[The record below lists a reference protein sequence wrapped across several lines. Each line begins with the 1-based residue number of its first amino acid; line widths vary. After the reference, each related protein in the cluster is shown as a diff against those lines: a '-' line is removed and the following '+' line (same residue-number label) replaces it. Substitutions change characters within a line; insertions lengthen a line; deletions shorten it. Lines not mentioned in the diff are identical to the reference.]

1 MIFRSLLLIVLIQL
15 TVISPFFAQVE
26 SPKKQAEQ
34 YIRKG
39 QYQKA
44 IEILESVP
52 AGVRAD
58 SINREQNEWL
68 ENLYLLEKQWKKIIA
83 LHQQPGVTREDSTV
97 LTMARLF
104 SRFPA
109 ERITCTGPPAPIPF
123 KPSITKTPMISVWVQ
138 GRKYTFWVDTGAG
151 LTVISSKVAEKCN
164 VSMSANR
171 DASTTAAT
179 GKKLS
184 IGYGVIDSLRFGP
197 VRVFNHNCLVMDH
210 KQLEVKVAGI
220 TITKIDGI
228 IGWNLLQELAVTIH
242 RHPNTILF
250 APSEGPATGNPN
262 FIWMSYPLVTCTDS
276 TGKPLLF
283 GIDTGASSSSLHV
296 PILSKTDTTLAVH
309 KNKFLGSAGGNI
321 KITLLT
327 FPRVVIFSQGEK
339 IVFSNIFVTPDNL
352 TGIFAPDG
360 VFGWKELIRYTV
372 SFDFRKGV
380 FRLEK

>member
-1 MIFRSLLLIVLIQL
+1 MQFAVTS
-15 TVISPFFAQVE
+15 SFFAQVE
-26 SPKKQAEQ
+26 SPKRQAEQ
-34 YIRKG
+34 CIRKG

-52 AGVRAD
+52 AGVHAD
-58 SINREQNEWL
+58 SVNRELNEWL
-68 ENLYLLEKQWKKIIA
+68 ENLYLLEKQWEKIIS
-83 LHQQPGVTREDSTV
+83 LHQQPGITGEDSTV

-104 SRFPA
+104 NRFPA
-109 ERITCTGPPAPIPF
+109 ERITFTGPPAPLPF
-123 KPSITKTPMISVWVQ
+123 KPTISKTPMIDVWVQ

-151 LTVISSKVAEKCN
+151 LTVLSSKVAEKCKI
-164 VSMSANR
+164 SMSANR

-197 VRVFNHNCLVMDH
+197 VRVFNHTCLVIDH
-210 KQLEVKVAGI
+210 KQLEFKVAGI
-220 TITKIDGI
+220 TVLKIDGI

-276 TGKPLLF
+276 TGNPLLF
-283 GIDTGASSSSLHV
+283 GFDTGASSSSLHA
-296 PILSKTDTTLAVH
+296 PILSKTDTTLAIR
-309 KNKFLGSAGGNI
+309 KDKRLASAGGNV
-321 KITLLT
+321 KITSLT
-327 FPRVVIFSQGEK
+327 FPRMVIFSQGEK
-339 IVFSNIFVTPDNL
+339 IVFSDIPVTPDNL